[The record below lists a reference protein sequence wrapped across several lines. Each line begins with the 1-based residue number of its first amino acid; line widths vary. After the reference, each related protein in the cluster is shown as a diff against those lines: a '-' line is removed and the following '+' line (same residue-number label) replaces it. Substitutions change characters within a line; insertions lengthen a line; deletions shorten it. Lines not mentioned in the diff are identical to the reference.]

1 MRNETTQRILREIRA
16 SKEELSDARKLIRST
31 EERLV
36 FLEEKLS
43 LLFVRSEEEV
53 DHTPQILTFDTAE
66 EGQAVE
72 ILNKPRG
79 TGKIVKKNRIR
90 AQVQL
95 DSDNSV
101 ILRSY
106 PKLRT
111 VPASV

>member
-16 SKEELSDARKLIRST
+16 SKEELSDAKKYIQRA
-31 EERLV
+31 EERLL

-43 LLFVRSEEEV
+43 LLFLRREEEV
-53 DHTPQILTFDTAE
+53 DHTPRILTFDTAE

-95 DSDNSV
+95 DSDNTV

-111 VPASV
+111 VPPSI